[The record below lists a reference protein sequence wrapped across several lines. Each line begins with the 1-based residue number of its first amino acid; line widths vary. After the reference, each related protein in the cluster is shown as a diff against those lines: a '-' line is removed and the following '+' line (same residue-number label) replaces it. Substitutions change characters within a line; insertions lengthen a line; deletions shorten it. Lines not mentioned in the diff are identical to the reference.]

1 MHKVLQQVHLVLAE
15 VQVVSAEV
23 AEAVLG
29 TLGVITTEA
38 EALAEDIQ
46 EETVDIVCMEEV
58 AELHI
63 LMYQEQMYP
72 VAVELTLEMDIL
84 L

>member
-1 MHKVLQQVHLVLAE
+1 MFKVRLQVYLVLEE
-15 VQVVSAEV
+15 VLVVSAEAV
-23 AEAVLG
+23 AEVLG

-38 EALAEDIQ
+38 AVLAEDIL

-72 VAVELTLEMDIL
+72 VAVELTLEMDTL
-84 L
+84 Q